1 MSEQQIDTPRIDTI
15 RLQSIARGF
24 TETAVFYAAI
34 DLDIFT
40 HVSQGAATIEA
51 VASAAN
57 ITALNAERIVVV
69 LLALGLIEKDD
80 AGHLHNAP
88 DCEKFMVSTS
98 DRFARTMDDL
108 HSAGGATVV
117 RPHRHAARSNTSC
130 GTRHVRRHDG

>member
-40 HVSQGAATIEA
+40 HVSEGAATIEA

-88 DCEKFMVSTS
+88 DCE
-98 DRFARTMDDL
+98 
-108 HSAGGATVV
+108 
-117 RPHRHAARSNTSC
+117 
-130 GTRHVRRHDG
+130 